1 MSDRP
6 VALITGASMGI
17 GEAFAEALALR
28 GYDLALVARSGPA
41 LQTIAERIGPGAR
54 VRVESIVAD
63 LEDLRLVARAF
74 ERSAVFQVGDEAQAL
89 LGRVDLLINN
99 AGFGAHGPFET
110 IDPQRNLG
118 QVRLN
123 VEALVALTNRFA
135 PAMLERGTGGIINV
149 ASTAA
154 FQPVP
159 YMAVYGAT
167 KAFVLSFSEA
177 LAEEFRGRG
186 VRVLA
191 LCPGA
196 TRTNFFSVAGEGA
209 QVGRFRTSAQV
220 VQTALRA
227 YDRGAAYVIDGAA
240 NRVMAFSP
248 RLAPRALV
256 ARIGGRL
263 MKPAAV

>member
-63 LEDLRLVARAF
+63 LEDRAAL
-74 ERSAVFQVGDEAQAL
+74 ERAGDEAQAL

>member
-1 MSDRP
+1 VADRP

-17 GEAFAEALALR
+17 GEAFADALAER

-41 LQTIAERIGPGAR
+41 LEAIAAR
-54 VRVESIVAD
+54 LRAAHDVSAEPFVAD
-63 LEDLRLVARAF
+63 LEDRAAVEAVSGAVEARF
-74 ERSAVFQVGDEAQAL
+74 GH
-89 LGRVDLLINN
+89 VDLLINN
-99 AGFGAHGPFET
+99 AGYGAHGPFET
-110 IDPQRNLG
+110 IGAERNAG
-118 QVRLN
+118 EIRLN
-123 VEALVALTNRFA
+123 VEALVALTSRFA
-135 PAMLERGTGGIINV
+135 PAMLARGSGGIINL

-196 TRTNFFSVAGEGA
+196 TRTNFFKTAGEGA
-209 QVGRFRTSAQV
+209 QVGRFRTSEAV
-220 VQTALRA
+220 VRTGLRA
-227 YDRGAAYVIDGAA
+227 YDRGRSFVIDGTA
-240 NRVMAFSP
+240 NRLLAFSP
-248 RLAPRALV
+248 RLAPRGLV
-256 ARIGGRL
+256 ARL
-263 MKPAAV
+263 AAQTMKR

>member
-1 MSDRP
+1 

-17 GEAFAEALALR
+17 GEAFAEALAAR

-41 LQTIAERIGPGAR
+41 LHAVAERIRTARGAR
-54 VRVESIVAD
+54 VEPIAAD
-63 LEDLRLVARAF
+63 LQDPAAVARA
-74 ERSAVFQVGDEAQAL
+74 GDEAESL
-89 LGRVDLLINN
+89 FGRVDLLINN
-99 AGFGAHGPFET
+99 AGYGAHGGFEELGP
-110 IDPQRNLG
+110 DRNLG

-123 VEALVALTNRFA
+123 VEALVALTARFA
-135 PAMLERGTGGIINV
+135 PAMLARGSGGVINV

-159 YMAVYGAT
+159 FMAVYGAT

-196 TRTNFFSVAGEGA
+196 TQTNFFKTAGEGA
-209 QVGRFRTSAQV
+209 QVGRFRSSEDV
-220 VQTALRA
+220 VRTGLAA
-227 YDRGAAYVIDGAA
+227 YDRGRSFVIDGTA
-240 NRVMAFSP
+240 NRLLAFSP
-248 RLAPRALV
+248 RLAPRGLV
-256 ARIGGRL
+256 ARLAARA
-263 MKPAAV
+263 MKPA

>member
-1 MSDRP
+1 
-6 VALITGASMGI
+6 
-17 GEAFAEALALR
+17 
-28 GYDLALVARSGPA
+28 
-41 LQTIAERIGPGAR
+41 

-63 LEDLRLVARAF
+63 LEDRAAL
-74 ERSAVFQVGDEAQAL
+74 ERAGDEAQAL

>member
-1 MSDRP
+1 MSERP
-6 VALITGASMGI
+6 IALITGASMGI
-17 GEAFAEALALR
+17 GEAFADALAGR

-41 LQTIAERIGPGAR
+41 LETIAGRTRAERN
-54 VRVESIVAD
+54 VRVETIVAD
-63 LEDLRLVARAF
+63 LEDRTALERA
-74 ERSAVFQVGDEAQAL
+74 GDEAEARF
-89 LGRVDLLINN
+89 GRVDLLINN
-99 AGFGAHGPFET
+99 AGYGAHGPFET
-110 IDPQRNLG
+110 IEPQRNLG

-123 VEALVALTNRFA
+123 IEALVALTNRFA
-135 PAMLERGTGGIINV
+135 PAMLGRGAGGVINV

-196 TRTNFFSVAGEGA
+196 TQTNFFDVAGEGA
-209 QVGRFRTSAQV
+209 QVGRFRTPGQV

-240 NRVMAFSP
+240 NRILAFSP
-248 RLAPRALV
+248 RLAPRPLV
-256 ARIGGRL
+256 ARIGGR
-263 MKPAAV
+263 PRPDRTS

>member
-17 GEAFAEALALR
+17 GEAFAVALAAR

-41 LQTIAERIGPGAR
+41 LEGVAQRIRAERA
-54 VRVESIVAD
+54 VRVEPIVAD
-63 LEDLRLVARAF
+63 LEDRAAV
-74 ERSAVFQVGDEAQAL
+74 ERAGDETEAR
-89 LGRVDLLINN
+89 LGRVDLLVNN
-99 AGFGAHGPFET
+99 AGFGAHGHFEALGSA
-110 IDPQRNLG
+110 RNLG

-123 VEALVALTNRFA
+123 VEALVALTDRFA
-135 PAMLERGTGGIINV
+135 PAMLARGRGGIINV

-177 LAEEFRGRG
+177 LAEEFRDRG

-196 TRTNFFSVAGEGA
+196 TQTNFFNVAGENA
-209 QVGRFRTSAQV
+209 QVGRFRTSEQV
-220 VQTALRA
+220 VATGLRA
-227 YDRGAAYVIDGAA
+227 FDRGRSSVIDGTS
-240 NRVMAFSP
+240 NRLLAFSP
-248 RLAPRALV
+248 RLAPRSLV
-256 ARIGGRL
+256 ARL
-263 MKPAAV
+263 AAQTMKPSG

>member
-1 MSDRP
+1 MGERP

-17 GEAFAEALALR
+17 GEAFADALAAR
-28 GYDLALVARSGPA
+28 GYDLALVARSGDA
-41 LQTIAERIGPGAR
+41 LERIAERIHAAR
-54 VRVESIVAD
+54 GVRVEPICAD
-63 LEDLRLVARAF
+63 LELRESVGK
-74 ERSAVFQVGDEAQAL
+74 VGDDVEAR
-89 LGRVDLLINN
+89 LGGVDLLVNN
-99 AGFGAHGPFET
+99 AGFGAYGAFDT
-110 IDPQRNLG
+110 IELERNTG

-123 VEALVALTNRFA
+123 AEALVALTYRFA
-135 PAMLERGTGGIINV
+135 PAMLARGKGGIINV

-191 LCPGA
+191 ICPGV
-196 TRTNFFSVAGEGA
+196 TQTNFFKTA
-209 QVGRFRTSAQV
+209 QVSSQLGPIRTPAQV

-227 YDRGAAYVIDGAA
+227 YDFGLTYVVDGPA
-240 NRVMAFSP
+240 NWLVALTP
-248 RLAPRALV
+248 RIAPRAVV
-256 ARIGGRL
+256 ARVAAAAL
-263 MKPAAV
+263 KPSSRKPR

>member
-1 MSDRP
+1 MAERS

-17 GEAFAEALALR
+17 GEAFADALAAR

-41 LQTIAERIGPGAR
+41 LEAIAARLRAAHDIG
-54 VRVESIVAD
+54 VEPFVAD
-63 LEDLRLVARAF
+63 LEDRAAVA
-74 ERSAVFQVGDEAQAL
+74 SVAQAL
-89 LGRVDLLINN
+89 EARFNHVDLLINN
-99 AGFGAHGPFET
+99 AGYGAHGPFET
-110 IDPQRNLG
+110 IGAERNAG
-118 QVRLN
+118 EVRLN
-123 VEALVALTNRFA
+123 VEALVALTSRLA
-135 PAMLERGTGGIINV
+135 PAMLARGSGGIINV

-196 TRTNFFSVAGEGA
+196 TRTNFFKTAGEGA
-209 QVGRFRTSAQV
+209 QLGRFRSAEAV
-220 VQTALRA
+220 VRTGLAA
-227 YDRGAAYVIDGAA
+227 YDRGRSFVIDGTA
-240 NRVMAFSP
+240 NRLLAFSP
-248 RLAPRALV
+248 RLAPRGLV
-256 ARIGGRL
+256 ARL
-263 MKPAAV
+263 AAQTMKP

>member
-1 MSDRP
+1 VSDRP

-41 LQTIAERIGPGAR
+41 LAAIAARIGSGGDAR
-54 VRVESIVAD
+54 IETFVAD
-63 LEDLRLVARAF
+63 LADGAALERAADEVQARF
-74 ERSAVFQVGDEAQAL
+74 
-89 LGRVDLLINN
+89 GRVDLLINN
-99 AGFGAHGPFET
+99 AGAGAHGPFET

-135 PAMLERGTGGIINV
+135 PAMLTRGSGGVINV

-196 TRTNFFSVAGEGA
+196 TRTNFFNVAGEGA
-209 QVGRFRTSAQV
+209 QVGRFRTPAQV
-220 VQTALRA
+220 VRTALRA
-227 YDRGAAYVIDGAA
+227 YDRGATYVIDGLA
-240 NRVMAFSP
+240 NRVLAFSP
-248 RLAPRALV
+248 RLAPRAVV

-263 MKPAAV
+263 MKPAKA

>member
-28 GYDLALVARSGPA
+28 GYDLGLVARSGPA
-41 LQTIAERIGPGAR
+41 LATIAERIRTVRG
-54 VRVESIVAD
+54 VRVETIVAD
-63 LEDLRLVARAF
+63 LEDRNAL
-74 ERSAVFQVGDEAQAL
+74 ERTGDEAQAQF
-89 LGRVDLLINN
+89 GRVDLLINN

-110 IDPQRNLG
+110 LDPQRNLG

-135 PAMLERGTGGIINV
+135 PAMLTRGTGGVINV

-159 YMAVYGAT
+159 YMAVYGAS

-196 TRTNFFSVAGEGA
+196 TRTNFFSVAGDGA

-220 VQTALRA
+220 VQTALRRLRSRRVLRNRRSREPRVGLLTA
-227 YDRGAAYVIDGAA
+227 HRTARCRGTH
-240 NRVMAFSP
+240 R
-248 RLAPRALV
+248 R
-256 ARIGGRL
+256 
-263 MKPAAV
+263 PADETG